1 MAAGSANPWWLS
13 WPMIILG
20 FLMCVIPGVVLLL
33 LRKGVSPI
41 TKLIV
46 AGVTAA
52 LVLLASNLPGD
63 QDDATVAD
71 GSASPSVSVTASA
84 TASASPSPS
93 ETLGEEPTAA
103 ASASSTPSS
112 SPEPS
117 TAAAVETEEPE
128 FGTAQDAALELTVK
142 GRAAKTGYS
151 RDQFGSGWID
161 VDSNG
166 CDTRNDMLRLRLT
179 DKEMSGSCKVLSGT
193 LDDPYTG
200 TAIVFE
206 YGGASEVDI
215 DHMVALSDAWQK
227 GAQKWKFAKRVAFA
241 NDPLNLEPVEAAAN
255 RQKGDADAAT
265 WLPSNKSYRC
275 EYVARQIAVKAKYGV
290 WVTQAEQD
298 AMLDVLESCPDYPLP
313 GPGDQPVVATNLG
326 GQSEPVEET
335 VAEKT
340 MAPAETSDDA
350 VDERYPYC
358 KDLPAGYGP
367 YYEGVDPEY
376 DWYRDGDGDGIVC
389 E

>member
-1 MAAGSANPWWLS
+1 MAARSANPWWLS

-33 LRKGVSPI
+33 LRKGVSPV

-46 AGVTAA
+46 AGLTAV
-52 LVLLASNLPGD
+52 LVFAASSLPGD
-63 QDDATVAD
+63 TDDATVAD
-71 GSASPSVSVTASA
+71 ASPSPSASVTASA
-84 TASASPSPS
+84 SPTPSETAASPSPS
-93 ETLGEEPTAA
+93 AT
-103 ASASSTPSS
+103 ASSTPAS

-117 TAAAVETEEPE
+117 AAAAAESEEPE
-128 FGTAQDAALELTVK
+128 FGTAEEAALELTVK

-166 CDTRNDMLRLRLT
+166 CDTRNDMLQLRLT
-179 DKEMSGSCKVLSGT
+179 DTAMSGSCKVLSGT

-200 TAIVFE
+200 AEIVFE

-227 GAQKWKFAKRVAFA
+227 GAQKWGFAKRVAFA
-241 NDPLNLEPVEAAAN
+241 NDPLNLEPVDAGAN
-255 RQKGDADAAT
+255 RQKGDGDAAT
-265 WLPSNKSYRC
+265 WLPSHKSYRC

-298 AMLDVLESCPDYPLP
+298 AMLRVLDTCPDHPLP
-313 GPGDQPVVATNLG
+313 GPGDQPVVAKNLG
-326 GQSEPVEET
+326 GQSEPIEET
-335 VAEKT
+335 KAPAAEKT
-340 MAPAETSDDA
+340 TAADDD

-358 KDLPAGYGP
+358 KDLPSGYGP
-367 YYEGVDPEY
+367 YYEGKDPEY
-376 DWYRDGDGDGIVC
+376 EWYTDRDGDGVVC